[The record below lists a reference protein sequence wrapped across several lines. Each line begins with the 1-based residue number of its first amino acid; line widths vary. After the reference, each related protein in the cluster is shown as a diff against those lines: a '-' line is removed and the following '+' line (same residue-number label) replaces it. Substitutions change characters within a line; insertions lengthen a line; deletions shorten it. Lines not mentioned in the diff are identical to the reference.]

1 MAYWNEQLVNS
12 TVPLYHHLAKLWAVS
27 YISRFS
33 ACPVARYRQPEQF
46 VERYMSKP
54 FVAIVM
60 GSDSDLPVMEA
71 SFAVLRNFDIP
82 FEARITSA
90 HRTPEVTKDYVKSAE
105 QRGCVVFI
113 AAAGMAAHLA
123 GAVSAATVKPVIGVP
138 MNASLDGL
146 DALLS
151 TVQMPAG
158 IPVATVAI
166 GKAGAKNAAYLAAQ
180 ILSTV
185 DESLAD
191 KLRAEREANAQEI
204 ARKDAALQ
212 QSLSSQANA

>member
-1 MAYWNEQLVNS
+1 
-12 TVPLYHHLAKLWAVS
+12 
-27 YISRFS
+27 
-33 ACPVARYRQPEQF
+33 
-46 VERYMSKP
+46 MSKP

-71 SFAVLRNFDIP
+71 SFAVLRSFGIA

-90 HRTPEVTKDYVKSAE
+90 HRTPEVTKDFVKDAE
-105 QRGCVVFI
+105 QRGCAVFI

-123 GAVSAATVKPVIGVP
+123 GAVAAATVKPVIGVP

-180 ILSTV
+180 MLSV
-185 DESLAD
+185 ADPDLAQQ
-191 KLRAEREANAQEI
+191 LHNERAANAEAI
-204 ARKDAALQ
+204 YTKDAALQ
-212 QSLSSQANA
+212 ESLKG